1 MTYKELYEA
10 IKPFA
15 TDKVYQNDIVTVINS
30 TPTGV
35 FADIRGRYNHS
46 STLRLIAVD
55 EDGQIE
61 VG

>member
-15 TDKVYQNDIVTVINS
+15 TDKVYQDDIVVVIDN
-30 TPTGV
+30 GRKQGI
-35 FADIRGRYNHS
+35 FAD
-46 STLRLIAVD
+46 LRPSMFRVIAVTD
-55 EDGQIE
+55 DGEIE

>member
-15 TDKVYQNDIVTVINS
+15 TDKVYQNDIVVVVNAAIGGHNE
-30 TPTGV
+30 
-35 FADIRGRYNHS
+35 
-46 STLRLIAVD
+46 TLRVLAVT
-55 EDGQIE
+55 EDGEIE